1 MDKHSAFLTSI
12 QVFHPTFKAWERDAG
27 VPYSDQR
34 VAVPWILKKGTAIT
48 ASCPH
53 YCCWPGLPL
62 GVDQNYTAVARR
74 MGKGIPNTPLLP
86 GYCLYEMWSCFYSWT
101 PQSVIAD
108 RQEINLHIRGH
119 RLLELN
125 FKDYHCRGLK
135 GFWLICKA
143 LLSGTILARDVTND
157 WIQIFPFGRF
167 TLQPRCLSNL
177 HITTPRLG
185 MQTHLHVCQN

>member
-1 MDKHSAFLTSI
+1 MDKNSAFLNSI
-12 QVFHPTFKAWERDAG
+12 QVFHPTFKAWKRSAG
-27 VPYSDQR
+27 VPYSVQR
-34 VAVPWILKKGTAIT
+34 VAVPWILKKGTAIK

-53 YCCWPGLPL
+53 NCCWPGLPL
-62 GVDQNYTAVARR
+62 GVDQNYTAV
-74 MGKGIPNTPLLP
+74 GKEFLTHP
-86 GYCLYEMWSCFYSWT
+86 YCQVIVFMKCDPAFTHEL
-101 PQSVIAD
+101 PQSVITD
-108 RQEINLHIRGH
+108 LQEINLHIRGH

-157 WIQIFPFGRF
+157 SIQIFLCGRF
-167 TLQPRCLSNL
+167 TLQPQCLSNL
-177 HITTPRLG
+177 HITTPQLG